1 MSPAL
6 PGVDLF
12 AEGPTPQW
20 ALPVPA
26 NRGAPAGLQRFA
38 FDLDGAP
45 PGESYQG
52 ALLTLTA
59 VTPGRRDRGRDPS
72 RLIRRAR

>member
-1 MSPAL
+1 MI
-6 PGVDLF
+6 DLY

-26 NRGAPAGLQRFA
+26 RVDGAPAGQQRFA
-38 FDLDGAP
+38 FELDGAP
-45 PGESYQG
+45 PGAAYKG

-59 VTPGRRDRGRDPS
+59 VTDRGAIEVPF
-72 RLIRRAR
+72 RLE